1 MKSQKILW
9 INPSFLD
16 YRLPLYAELDKLCNN
31 SFYIL
36 YSKER
41 VPKRCHSKI
50 QEILGKR
57 ASSLQLFSVY
67 TMGYM
72 VFLDTPHSFDSSI

>member
-50 QEILGKR
+50 QEINILSAYLSDILIR
-57 ASSLQLFSVY
+57 
-67 TMGYM
+67 M
-72 VFLDTPHSFDSSI
+72 VP